1 MRITLALISLIALI
15 ALSSVVFAAEKA
27 DVQIGLSSET
37 IEITA
42 NFDGADLVIFGSIE
56 GGDRQLLEAKGYDI
70 VVALFGPREEVVVR
84 RKERKLGIW
93 INGDAMRFSDVPSS
107 YSVATTRSLLEI
119 ADQEAIK
126 ILQLGLDNI
135 NVVKEEG
142 DDDGKKLITFR
153 ESLARLKVSQSL
165 FLERIGGVEFLSPT
179 LFKAK
184 LALPANVPIGKH
196 TAHAFLFREGKFL
209 NAKFAEMQV
218 RKIGFEQFTYELA
231 HKNGLLYGII
241 AVLVAVATGWLA
253 SVVFGRD

>member
-1 MRITLALISLIALI
+1 MRILVAILTLLAFVQTAYG
-15 ALSSVVFAAEKA
+15 VEKA

-37 IEITA
+37 IEITSD
-42 NFDGADLVIFGSIE
+42 FDGTDIVIFGSIE
-56 GGDRQLLEAKGYDI
+56 GGDRQLLEANGYDI

-84 RKERKLGIW
+84 RKERRLGIW

-107 YSVATTRSLLEI
+107 YSVATTKELAQI
-119 ADQEAIK
+119 AAADDIK

-142 DDDGKKLITFR
+142 DDDDEKQTAFR

-184 LALPANVPIGKH
+184 LAVPANVPIGKH

-253 SVVFGRD
+253 SVVFGKD

>member
-1 MRITLALISLIALI
+1 MRILIALVC
-15 ALSSVVFAAEKA
+15 LFVVAHVAVAAEKA

-37 IEITA
+37 IEITS
-42 NFDGADLVIFGSIE
+42 NFDGTDIVIFGSIE
-56 GGDRQLLEAKGYDI
+56 GGDRKLLEANGYDI
-70 VVALFGPREEVVVR
+70 VVALFGPREEVIVR
-84 RKERKLGIW
+84 RKERKMGIW
-93 INGDAMRFSDVPSS
+93 VNGDAMRFSDVPSS
-107 YSVATTRSLLEI
+107 YSVATTKSLSEI
-119 ADQEAIK
+119 ADPEAIK

-142 DDDGKKLITFR
+142 DDDGEKQETFR
-153 ESLARLKVSQSL
+153 DSLARLKVSQSL

-184 LALPANVPIGKH
+184 LAVPANVPIGKH
-196 TAHAFLFREGKFL
+196 TAHAFLFQEGEFL

-253 SVVFGRD
+253 SVVFGKD